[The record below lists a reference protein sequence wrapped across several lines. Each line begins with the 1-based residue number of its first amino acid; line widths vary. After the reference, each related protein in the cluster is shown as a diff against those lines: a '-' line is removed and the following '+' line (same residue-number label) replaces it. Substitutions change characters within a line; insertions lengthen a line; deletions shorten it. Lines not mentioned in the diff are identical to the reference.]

1 MVSVVP
7 EVSRVTVKYLV
18 LKGAS
23 EEKVSSLCGGTS
35 ADRGGLSVDGGM
47 AADG

>member
-18 LKGAS
+18 LKGTS
-23 EEKVSSLCGGTS
+23 GEKASSLCGGTS
-35 ADRGGLSVDGGM
+35 ADRGGLSADGGV
-47 AADG
+47 AANG